1 MRSGLLGLAAA
12 GLMLVAAS
20 AAPFAEP
27 AQSEPPPP
35 VPTAVCAPAPPSRL
49 ITHLR
54 ARVLTDD
61 PRPLNLRDAPGT
73 KGNVLAQIPS
83 DSVLYVLEG
92 PRCSQNYAWYR
103 VEYHGLTGWI
113 AEGDSTA
120 YFVGVYPPGW

>member
-1 MRSGLLGLAAA
+1 MRYGLILLA
-12 GLMLVAAS
+12 VAALMMV
-20 AAPFAEP
+20 AATAVPFIE
-27 AQSEPPPP
+27 QENIPPT
-35 VPTAVCAPAPPSRL
+35 PTAVCAPAPPSHL

-73 KGNVLAQIPS
+73 KGSVLTQIPT

-92 PRCSQNYAWYR
+92 PRCSQNYAWFR
-103 VEYHGLTGWI
+103 VEFHGMSGWI
-113 AEGDSTA
+113 AEGDSSA